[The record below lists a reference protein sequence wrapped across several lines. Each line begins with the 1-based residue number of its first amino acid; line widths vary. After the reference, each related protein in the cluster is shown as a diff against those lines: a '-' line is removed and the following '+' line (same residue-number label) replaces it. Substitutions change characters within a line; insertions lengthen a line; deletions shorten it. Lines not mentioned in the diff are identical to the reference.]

1 MRLHELYQQVR
12 IAREKRY
19 DQDPS
24 CYMARTKVQ
33 QPQDWLCAL
42 EILQIVKDS
51 QIKVD
56 IKTYLEDKL
65 DNDQEHAKLI
75 EDGLAL
81 IV

>member
-1 MRLHELYQQVR
+1 MHELYQQVR
-12 IAREKRY
+12 IARESGNQ
-19 DQDPS
+19 DQL
-24 CYMARTKVQ
+24 AAIWQELQAQ

-42 EILQIVKDS
+42 ELLQIVKDS

-65 DNDQEHAKLI
+65 NNDQEHAKLI